1 MIYYVILNG
10 FLLIGFDNINLA
22 KYKVIELYQSESL
35 KCDISFD
42 SYIYGDSGIKR
53 IRPNTIKFDNIL
65 KQFENDII

>member
-1 MIYYVILNG
+1 MIYYVTLDG
-10 FLLIGFDNINLA
+10 FQLIGFDSINLA

-42 SYIYGDSGIKR
+42 SYIYGNSCIKR

>member
-1 MIYYVILNG
+1 MIYYVILDG
-10 FLLIGFDNINLA
+10 FQLIGFDSINLA

-35 KCDISFD
+35 KCNISFD
-42 SYIYGDSGIKR
+42 SYIYDDSGIKR

>member
-1 MIYYVILNG
+1 MIYYVILDG
-10 FLLIGFDNINLA
+10 FQLIGFDSINLA
-22 KYKVIELYQSESL
+22 KYKVIELYQSENI

-42 SYIYGDSGIKR
+42 SYIYSDSGIKR

>member
-1 MIYYVILNG
+1 MTLLWMLFFNG
-10 FLLIGFDNINLA
+10 MW
-22 KYKVIELYQSESL
+22 IELYQSESL
-35 KCDISFD
+35 KCNISFD

>member
-1 MIYYVILNG
+1 MIYYVILDG
-10 FLLIGFDNINLA
+10 FQLIGFDSINLA

-53 IRPNTIKFDNIL
+53 IRQNTIKFDNIL

>member
-1 MIYYVILNG
+1 MIYYVILDG
-10 FLLIGFDNINLA
+10 FQLIGFDSINLA

-53 IRPNTIKFDNIL
+53 MRPNIIKFDNIL

>member
-1 MIYYVILNG
+1 MIYYVILDG
-10 FLLIGFDNINLA
+10 FQLIGFDSINLA

-35 KCDISFD
+35 KCDISFN

-65 KQFENDII
+65 KQFENDTI

>member
-1 MIYYVILNG
+1 MIYHVILDG
-10 FLLIGFDNINLA
+10 FQLIGFDSINLA
-22 KYKVIELYQSESL
+22 KYKVVELYQSENL

-42 SYIYGDSGIKR
+42 SYIYGNSGIKR